1 MTSTYNRD
9 VLGEMVME
17 LQCLLQTENVVP
29 FLCSRCDDLVNM
41 TEKFFAGGLSEEE
54 YSMAADHLK
63 IEESA
68 LKKILLQLVRVVAN
82 LASIDVKVESVL
94 DNLPV
99 RSFLE
104 EDVMIIVRSCVESAS
119 KYPEKISSLV
129 KHHLHDSVNGSYLD
143 SSMRFDRNIAQRS
156 LLDTDGPRHATFVW
170 RLQLKGRE
178 DVMLRVSLATLTHLS
193 KQLDAISAEMNKSRH
208 AHLQS
213 SFHRF

>member
-104 EDVMIIVRSCVESAS
+104 EDVMII
-119 KYPEKISSLV
+119 
-129 KHHLHDSVNGSYLD
+129 HHLHDSVNGSYLD

-178 DVMLRVSLATLTHLS
+178 DSTCSPAILISSLLGTLRLPNALATACSVLCT
-193 KQLDAISAEMNKSRH
+193 AVP
-208 AHLQS
+208 
-213 SFHRF
+213 